1 MKKPWDYLPQLS
13 EERLKIVAAMI
24 VDARHAALSL
34 FDEEAGD
41 TAWSYGCRAYDWC
54 RYSIIKA
61 SISGEYPWLSYYP
74 NNGLEFAFSIGEVP
88 VRFYKGDPDKPN
100 DRTLKQCHPEL
111 NQLELELFDKDIC
124 PNLLWRLAIET
135 FESGEVLSVTVIG
148 CTRDGIPECL
158 WKVPL
163 SEMVPVI
170 NITEIQDDDG
180 EDIPEPVVKYR
191 VEHKRAS
198 NENDD
203 K

>member
-1 MKKPWDYLPQLS
+1 MNKKQ
-13 EERLKIVAAMI
+13 R
-24 VDARHAALSL
+24 
-34 FDEEAGD
+34 
-41 TAWSYGCRAYDWC
+41 
-54 RYSIIKA
+54 
-61 SISGEYPWLSYYP
+61 
-74 NNGLEFAFSIGEVP
+74 
-88 VRFYKGDPDKPN
+88 
-100 DRTLKQCHPEL
+100 
-111 NQLELELFDKDIC
+111 
-124 PNLLWRLAIET
+124 IET